1 MVGFTYLFQLL
12 RGASSSDK
20 NLVVGNN
27 ARLTNSLITNNPSP
41 VIPPSG
47 SSSYGG
53 ITDVNKLLANVFKA
67 KPQPTKTQ
75 PTPSPTLNYRT
86 YLTSGESY
94 SSLQQQYQEQALI
107 IEQLEQ
113 KLTELNSL
121 STIATSQLSKWES
134 RGYTTDITSQV
145 TSTEQLGRQK
155 LGSVNNQNLQ
165 LQVEEQK
172 KAIANLQEKIA
183 QAQSVAT
190 IGEARLNKW
199 RSRFF
204 S

>member
-1 MVGFTYLFQLL
+1 
-12 RGASSSDK
+12 
-20 NLVVGNN
+20 
-27 ARLTNSLITNNPSP
+27 
-41 VIPPSG
+41 
-47 SSSYGG
+47 
-53 ITDVNKLLANVFKA
+53 
-67 KPQPTKTQ
+67 
-75 PTPSPTLNYRT
+75 
-86 YLTSGESY
+86 
-94 SSLQQQYQEQALI
+94 
-107 IEQLEQ
+107 
-113 KLTELNSL
+113 L